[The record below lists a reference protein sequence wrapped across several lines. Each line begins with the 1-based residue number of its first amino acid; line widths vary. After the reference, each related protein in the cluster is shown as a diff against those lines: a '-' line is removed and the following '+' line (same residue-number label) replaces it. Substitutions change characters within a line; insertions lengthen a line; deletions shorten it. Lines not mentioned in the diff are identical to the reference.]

1 MFFKKKNKNEEALRK
16 LVALLDDIEI
26 TTQFI
31 QDDDGLIRTH
41 VLNITAGDKILSSNP
56 IELQWP
62 MQVMPLPEAFK
73 GKVH

>member
-1 MFFKKKNKNEEALRK
+1 MFFKKKDKSEEALRK
-16 LVALLDDIEI
+16 LVELLDYIEI

-31 QDDDGLIRTH
+31 QDEDGVIRSH
-41 VLNITAGDKILSSNP
+41 ILNITAGSKVLSSNP

-73 GKVH
+73 GKVN